1 MENNINENFTLT
13 FKLDQFDGPLDLLV
27 ELIKEKKMDILRLDI
42 ADLTYQY
49 LTFINNNLTKY
60 SIDDISEYLVMA
72 SYLIDLKSKMLIP
85 ILTQNDELTETE
97 LEIDRLRRQ
106 LFLYKQYKDVIN
118 EFKIRQ
124 SERTKLIP
132 KSCDDLDE
140 FIPEN
145 IPEAPLPDYVPLE
158 RLVRAWQKVLMNL
171 QKNQVDKTFVI
182 KVNNID
188 VDKIQ
193 EDLVEF
199 IKKNKNITNVPL
211 VDFIKLFDQA
221 NNNIEFQCAVFISLL
236 VLARDG
242 YILLKQD
249 NANNTIYISAN
260 NNKINNDNNLVS
272 EFNEVIESHKKLAL
286 DLEKEFQTKESIESK
301 LKELIAEK
309 NKYNKG
315 EKDE

>member
-1 MENNINENFTLT
+1 MNENFILT
-13 FKLDQFDGPLDLLV
+13 FKLEQFDGPLDLLV
-27 ELIKEKKMDILRLDI
+27 ELIKEKKMDILSLDI
-42 ADLTYQY
+42 ADLTFQY
-49 LTFINNNLTKY
+49 LKFINENLTKY

-85 ILTQNDELTETE
+85 ILTQNNEISETE

-118 EFKIRQ
+118 EFKMRQ

-132 KSCDDLDE
+132 KLCDDLEE

-145 IPEAPLPDYVPLE
+145 IPEAPLPDFVPIE
-158 RLVRAWQKVLMNL
+158 KLVRAWQKVLINL
-171 QKNQVDKTFVI
+171 QQNQVDKTFVI

-193 EDLVEF
+193 ENLIEF
-199 IKKNKNITNVPL
+199 IGKNKNISNVPL
-211 VDFIKLFDQA
+211 ADFIKLFDQA
-221 NNNIEFQCAVFISLL
+221 NDNLEFQCAVFISLL

-249 NANNTIYISAN
+249 TANDTIYISTN
-260 NNKINNDNNLVS
+260 NNKISNDNNLLN
-272 EFNEVIESHKKLAL
+272 EFNEAIETHKKLAL
-286 DLEKEFQTKESIESK
+286 DLEKEFKTKEDIEAK
-301 LKELIAEK
+301 LKELISEK
-309 NKYNKG
+309 NNYNKG
-315 EKDE
+315 DKNE